1 MMIRPAPPRFSRRLA
16 FSFLFMLAVAVM
28 FTVRPARGGT
38 PNLNSEMPIDH
49 PLSVMTY
56 NVEGLPFP
64 ARIGRGSSL
73 AAIGERLRELRSVGR
88 QPHIVMLQEAFS
100 EDAAKIGA
108 LGGYRYIAE
117 GPSADLASVMPETA
131 ADIAF
136 AGKESRLKGEGDGK
150 WIGRGMR
157 ILSDY
162 PIVGVRRMAFPAFA
176 CGGFDCLA
184 NKGAVMALIKVPALA
199 TPIAVVDTHL
209 NSRHA
214 AHVDSDRTLYAYHR
228 QVDALSAFIKA
239 NYVPG
244 APLIVAG
251 DFNIGKDKER
261 AAYINQAASRWWNGV
276 GQAAIPDAMHS
287 CAADTTCS
295 AGLSDDARFSM
306 KRRRDWQ
313 FLGYGGGMA
322 FDTQKIATPFGHE
335 ADGTMLSDHVGYVAY
350 YGLDRVSGAAHAS

>member
-1 MMIRPAPPRFSRRLA
+1 MIRPAPPHSSRRLA
-16 FSFLFMLAVAVM
+16 LAFLLMIAVAIT
-28 FTVRPARGGT
+28 FAVRPARGGT

-64 ARIGRGSSL
+64 ARIGRGGSL

-88 QPHIVMLQEAFS
+88 QPHIVLLQEAFS

-117 GPSADLASVMPETA
+117 GPSRDLISTMPETA

-136 AGKESRLKGEGDGK
+136 ADGASRLKGEAIGK
-150 WIGRGMR
+150 WTGSGLR

-162 PIVGVRRMAFPAFA
+162 PIVGVQHMAFPAFA
-176 CGGFDCLA
+176 CGGYDCLA

-199 TPIAVVDTHL
+199 APVAVVDTHL

-214 AHVDSDRTLYAYHR
+214 ARVSADRSLYAYHR

-239 NYVPG
+239 NYLPG

-251 DFNIGKDKER
+251 DFNIGKDKAR
-261 AAYINQAASRWWNGV
+261 AAYVEQASARWWKGA
-276 GQAAIPDAMHS
+276 GQSTLPDAMHA
-287 CAADTTCS
+287 CAADDSCA
-295 AGLSDDARFSM
+295 AGLSDDARYSM

-313 FLGYGGGMA
+313 FLGHGGGIA
-322 FDTQKIATPFGHE
+322 LDTRRIATPFGHE

-350 YGLDRVSGAAHAS
+350 YGINRLNSGSHAS